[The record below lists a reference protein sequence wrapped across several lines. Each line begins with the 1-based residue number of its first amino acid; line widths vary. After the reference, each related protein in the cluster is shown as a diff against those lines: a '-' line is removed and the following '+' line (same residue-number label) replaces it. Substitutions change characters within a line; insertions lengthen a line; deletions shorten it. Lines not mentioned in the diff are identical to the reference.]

1 MHIRA
6 VARQD
11 AEDEKK
17 HKIRSASL
25 STSLF
30 ANVVLK
36 TRSERSQRGS
46 WGVSGAARDSFGR
59 LPGTLGLPGASPDRP
74 WGVIWVSKNRLRAR
88 PGASPKRPWAP
99 KPPQDRFFF
108 DLGSI
113 WDGFSQI
120 FERFFVDFRSRRV
133 RRRHAAESQKGVVR
147 SSPRVL
153 ALASRSRFVLPVRL
167 SKWLANVACSVFFRC
182 VPTSPP
188 SINKT

>member
-1 MHIRA
+1 MDTL
-6 VARQD
+6 ARLCTPN
-11 AEDEKK
+11 
-17 HKIRSASL
+17 SASL

-36 TRSERSQRGS
+36 THSERSQRGS
-46 WGVSGAARDSFGR
+46 WSVSGAARKRFWTA
-59 LPGTLGLPGASPDRP
+59 PGHSWPA
-74 WGVIWVSKNRLRAR
+74 WGVPRSALGRHLGVQKPSRAR

-133 RRRHAAESQKGVVR
+133 RRRHKTESQKGVVR

-153 ALASRSRFVLPVRL
+153 ALALHSRFVLPVRL
-167 SKWLANVACSVFFRC
+167 SKWLANVTCSVFFRC
-182 VPTSPP
+182 VPTSAP
-188 SINKT
+188 S